1 MTTTKQRKEAL
12 DQVKM
17 YQSNDWELKEETPE
31 YFLLKKNTLSKST
44 SMTRI
49 VLIGAPGSGKSTV
62 GMALAAHLQWPFVD
76 TDSLIELKESKKI
89 TDLFVDNGEEYFR
102 KVEFET
108 LEEVLQ
114 EASAVISLGG
124 GAPISQSAQ
133 DALVSSKSTIVF
145 LDVALATA
153 APRVGFNRDRPL
165 LLGNPRAQ
173 WQALS
178 DERRPIYEKLATQS
192 IKVDDMTVDEIIAII
207 ESNL

>member
-1 MTTTKQRKEAL
+1 
-12 DQVKM
+12 
-17 YQSNDWELKEETPE
+17 
-31 YFLLKKNTLSKST
+31 
-44 SMTRI
+44 MTRI

-62 GMALAAHLQWPFVD
+62 GIALAAHLQWPFVD
-76 TDSLIELKESKKI
+76 TDALIELKESKKI

-102 KVEFET
+102 NVEFET
-108 LEEVLQ
+108 LREVL
-114 EASAVISLGG
+114 EETSAVISLGG
-124 GAPISQSAQ
+124 GAPISQPAQ
-133 DALVSSKSTIVF
+133 DALVASDSTIVF

-178 DERRPIYEKLATQS
+178 DQRRPIYEKLATQS

-207 ESNL
+207 ESNLR